1 MQHIPQPGIW
11 PLCQFYFKKHT
22 MKHPLTYQTSNWE
35 GTRYHTFKC
44 SSCVIVTCPTKS
56 ENSRYNHNSSWEL
69 QCWHALCM
77 DSQPDGMDSIENCRS
92 KNFKV
97 SQGSC
102 LTTCGAFTAD
112 AFTSQTE
119 FSPCPSTK
127 QLKSQKQ
134 GKPHIDFSGYF
145 TLTGQ
150 EVNEVYLHNM
160 VERLPVS
167 FPKTLMR
174 KTPKKAMTA
183 APHVTVLT
191 RPPDTAEMRGTKTVM
206 VERIKPARIAVVLPS
221 AFVCNPKIHQE
232 WWFSRKPQRAQPLLN
247 PLEAQSYT
255 AQAWALLHWCVKTY
269 PTGIKNHN
277 TYREKVDTV
286 VIITLKCIL
295 IPYSILV
302 SVLYFYKCVVWPSIE
317 VIASYID
324 PAGVKYIIFLEF
336 LYLNDIKKRKNL
348 DYIDLA
354 DFKCGHTDTTLVSTV
369 KMLQHLRTWSAV
381 PRNVQNPS
389 STAGPQLLRSESP
402 AAGNWSVEATALLC
416 SSMLLVPFTA
426 FSRGWSSRKNAVDAT
441 AMHHYNFKLVSSF
454 SFYLDSRN
462 KSPWIRVLVSR
473 NDSWA

>member
-1 MQHIPQPGIW
+1 MQHILQPGIW
-11 PLCQFYFKKHT
+11 PLCQSYFKKHT

-77 DSQPDGMDSIENCRS
+77 DSQPDGMDSIKNCRS

-127 QLKSQKQ
+127 HLKSQKQ
-134 GKPHIDFSGYF
+134 GKPYRDFSGYF

-150 EVNEVYLHNM
+150 EVNEVYLHNT

-221 AFVCNPKIHQE
+221 AFVCNSKIRQE
-232 WWFSRKPQRAQPLLN
+232 WWLTRTPENAASLEPSWGPVIHSSSLSSVALMCENIPDWYQESQHLSWKGWYSCHHRIEMYSYTILNTSVSTIFLQVCGLAEYWGHCILHRPGRHQIHYLLGILVPEWYQEKEKSRLHRPGWFQMWGYRHTGFNSKDVATSTYLKRSAEKCPKSKLDGRAPTASEWDSSCWNLICRSNSPALLLN
-247 PLEAQSYT
+247 APRAFHRFLQ
-255 AQAWALLHWCVKTY
+255 
-269 PTGIKNHN
+269 G
-277 TYREKVDTV
+277 
-286 VIITLKCIL
+286 LK
-295 IPYSILV
+295 
-302 SVLYFYKCVVWPSIE
+302 
-317 VIASYID
+317 
-324 PAGVKYIIFLEF
+324 
-336 LYLNDIKKRKNL
+336 
-348 DYIDLA
+348 
-354 DFKCGHTDTTLVSTV
+354 
-369 KMLQHLRTWSAV
+369 Q
-381 PRNVQNPS
+381 
-389 STAGPQLLRSESP
+389 
-402 AAGNWSVEATALLC
+402 
-416 SSMLLVPFTA
+416 
-426 FSRGWSSRKNAVDAT
+426 
-441 AMHHYNFKLVSSF
+441 
-454 SFYLDSRN
+454 
-462 KSPWIRVLVSR
+462 
-473 NDSWA
+473 